1 MSKKTIVFDF
11 DGVIHLGYEGWK
23 DGSIYGHMN
32 WALLDYI
39 EELLEDYY
47 VIIEHVPC
55 MQCEQCGEK
64 FFTTS
69 VMERIEFI
77 LEKIE
82 KKEESILV
90 LDYDTAA

>member
-1 MSKKTIVFDF
+1 MKCMKCKERETVAATTTYF
-11 DGVIHLGYEGWK
+11 
-23 DGSIYGHMN
+23 
-32 WALLDYI
+32 AQ
-39 EELLEDYY
+39 LEDYY

-55 MQCEQCGEK
+55 MRCEQCGEQ
-64 FFTTS
+64 FFSTS
-69 VMERIEFI
+69 VMERIEII

>member
-1 MSKKTIVFDF
+1 MEYNFKHYQKVLIAAALSNKK
-11 DGVIHLGYEGWK
+11 
-23 DGSIYGHMN
+23 
-32 WALLDYI
+32 
-39 EELLEDYY
+39 
-47 VIIEHVPC
+47 
-55 MQCEQCGEK
+55 EK